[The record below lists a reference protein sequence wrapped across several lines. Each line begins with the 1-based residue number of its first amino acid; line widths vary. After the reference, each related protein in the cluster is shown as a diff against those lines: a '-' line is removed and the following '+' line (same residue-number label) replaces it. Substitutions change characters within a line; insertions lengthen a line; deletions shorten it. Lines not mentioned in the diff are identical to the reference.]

1 MCVCVSA
8 STFSQVV
15 STSLGVYRMQM
26 GPLTFEVLSGD
37 ITRETCDVIINS
49 SNPDF
54 TLKSGDSPVAC
65 FPCANSPSQLIVSHA
80 HHRH

>member
-1 MCVCVSA
+1 MYVINDYGLLMCVCVCVSA

-15 STSLGVYRMQM
+15 STSLGAYQMQM

-49 SNPDF
+49 TNGDF
-54 TLKSGDSPVAC
+54 TLKSGD
-65 FPCANSPSQLIVSHA
+65 CAPEPMRSSSN
-80 HHRH
+80 

>member
-1 MCVCVSA
+1 MCVCVCVPE

-15 STSLGVYRMQM
+15 STSLGAYQMQM
-26 GPLTFEVLSGD
+26 GLLTFEVLSGD

-54 TLKSGDSPVAC
+54 TLKSGDYHLDP
-65 FPCANSPSQLIVSHA
+65 
-80 HHRH
+80 